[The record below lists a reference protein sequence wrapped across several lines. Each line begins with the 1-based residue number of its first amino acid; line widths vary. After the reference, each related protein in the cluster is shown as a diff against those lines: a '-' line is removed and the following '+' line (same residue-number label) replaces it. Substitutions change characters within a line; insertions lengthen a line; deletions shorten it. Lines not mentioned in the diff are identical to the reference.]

1 MRKTVVKEK
10 GTSINAVNAHLKQ
23 FQEMAK
29 RFNDYFVPIQKQHE
43 AFQKSIQPI
52 IEAQKTFQQS
62 LEPFLAELEHRTKL
76 MESVRIPQNA
86 FLEISHLTKP
96 VLELQKFIRDFRSPA
111 LEQLQRDFL
120 EQPPRTQ
127 EALLLLG
134 AHGWYLDLEMPFSS
148 VWKLKKA
155 LSEGNVEEAEGAL
168 AEYFDSRL
176 DSIEASII
184 KRFPRRAKIIR
195 AAFNAHRREEYELS
209 IPVLIA
215 QTDGICNEIAK
226 QYLFIKQNKK
236 PRTAIYVE
244 QITLTAFRSALL
256 SPLAHP
262 LPIGFSEN
270 DRPKDSKELNRHT
283 VLHGESLDYGT
294 KVNGLKAISL
304 INYVAHVLT
313 MDNENS

>member
-1 MRKTVVKEK
+1 MKGK
-10 GTSINAVNAHLKQ
+10 GTSINAVNEYLKQ
-23 FQEMAK
+23 LQKTAK
-29 RFNDYFVPIQKQHE
+29 RFNDHFAPIQKQYDT
-43 AFQKSIQPI
+43 FQKSIQPI
-52 IEAQKTFQQS
+52 IEARKRLQQS
-62 LEPFLAELEHRTKL
+62 LEPSLVEFERQRKL
-76 MESVRIPQNA
+76 VESVHIPQNA
-86 FLEISHLTKP
+86 FLDISHLTKP
-96 VLELQKFIRDFRSPA
+96 ALEFQKFIQDFIGPA

-127 EALLLLG
+127 KALLLLG
-134 AHGWYLDLEMPFSS
+134 AHGWYLDLEMPFPRL
-148 VWKLKKA
+148 WELEKA
-155 LSEGNVEEAEGAL
+155 LSEGNVEEVEEVL
-168 AEYFDSRL
+168 AEHFDSRL
-176 DSIEASII
+176 DGIEASIV
-184 KRFPRRAKIIR
+184 KGFPKRAKIIR
-195 AAFNAHRREEYELS
+195 AAFKAHRREEYELS

-256 SPLAHP
+256 SPLAHL

-313 MDNENS
+313 LDDANS